1 MPSAGRTNWITSH
14 VPGESKIAAFMA
26 RVEVIPDKELEQ
38 HYPELWPARVDALLK
53 NGRTETKLVL
63 DARGDPPRSSDLDV
77 RAKFHRLADPVIGK
91 PAASELAEACLAAT
105 EHDDALTILCAKIN

>member
-1 MPSAGRTNWITSH
+1 
-14 VPGESKIAAFMA
+14 MA
-26 RVEVIPDKELEQ
+26 RVEVVADKAMEKY
-38 HYPELWPARVDALLK
+38 YPERCPARVDALLK
-53 NGRTETKLVL
+53 SGRTETKLVL

-91 PAASELAEACLAAT
+91 PAASQLAEACLAAT

>member
-1 MPSAGRTNWITSH
+1 
-14 VPGESKIAAFMA
+14 MA
-26 RVEVIPDKELEQ
+26 RVEVVADKAMKKY
-38 HYPELWPARVDALLK
+38 YPERCPARVDALLK

-91 PAASELAEACLAAT
+91 PAASQLAEACLAAA